1 MIEPQVEDGRADGR
15 AARPPEGPF
24 GGGRPLVVR
33 GLIKAY
39 GRSRVLDVPELVIPP
54 STTTAVVGSNG
65 AGKSTLL
72 ACLAGALIHGG
83 SVSLGD
89 VVLRPGRGR
98 IGYLPQRIRL
108 PSGATVGEVLALFRS
123 LASPAP
129 DRVVPPDG
137 FLPPEHRRIGELSG
151 GQAQRVALAAT
162 LLGSPEVLLLDEPLA
177 NLDDSG
183 LAAVHAM
190 LAVHRAAGATVLI
203 ASPVTAFDVLAGADL
218 VIRLGGGRVTFRGT
232 PSDFL
237 GGLPTTVWVAL
248 GSGALIGQ
256 LAALDHV
263 EQVRVVGSW
272 AALGCRERDV
282 TTLIRTLTDLGIAA
296 DQIRIAGP
304 ADRTPDPGPTP
315 GEAGPIL

>member
-1 MIEPQVEDGRADGR
+1 MIEAQADGGRADGP
-15 AARPPEGPF
+15 AARPPAGST
-24 GGGRPLVVR
+24 GGERSLVVR
-33 GLIKAY
+33 DLVKAY

-54 STTTAVVGSNG
+54 GSVTAVVGSNG
-65 AGKSTLL
+65 TGKSTLL

-83 SVSLGD
+83 SVTFGED
-89 VVLRPGRGR
+89 VLRPGPGR

-108 PSGATVGEVLALFRS
+108 PGGATVGEVLALFRS
-123 LASPAP
+123 LAGPAP
-129 DRVVPPDG
+129 DRAVPPDG
-137 FLPPEHRRIGELSG
+137 FLPPDDRRIGELSG

-162 LLGSPEVLLLDEPLA
+162 LLGSPEILLLDEPLA

-190 LAVHRAAGATVLI
+190 VAVHRAAGATVLI

-218 VIRLGGGRVTFRGT
+218 VIRLGGGRITFRGT

-248 GSGALIGQ
+248 GSGAQIGQ
-256 LAALDHV
+256 FAALDQV
-263 EQVRVVGSW
+263 EQVRAVGSW

-282 TTLIRTLTDLGIAA
+282 TTIIRTLLDRGIAA
-296 DQIRIAGP
+296 DRIRIAGP

-315 GEAGPIL
+315 GEAEPTP